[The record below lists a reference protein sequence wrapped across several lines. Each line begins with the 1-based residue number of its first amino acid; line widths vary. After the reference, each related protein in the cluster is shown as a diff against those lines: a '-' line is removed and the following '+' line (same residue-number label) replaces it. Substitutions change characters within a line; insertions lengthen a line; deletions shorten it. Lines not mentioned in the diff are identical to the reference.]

1 MSEDKFSTEGMDFE
15 EHRKPYKKDD
25 EIVISDEMVEEID
38 TLTSLD
44 ELTISINEVFRS
56 YKRSGFNSEQAFEL
70 ATIHLERALDM
81 MDLEDIDE

>member
-1 MSEDKFSTEGMDFE
+1 MSEDKFSTEGMDE
-15 EHRKPYKKDD
+15 PEKKEI
-25 EIVISDEMVEEID
+25 EIVVSDEMVEDID

-44 ELTISINEVFRS
+44 ELTISINEVFKS
-56 YKRSGFNSEQAFEL
+56 YKRSGFNTEQAFEL